1 MHLNSFLPKLETIF
15 FVQNISTS
23 DMENENQHISLLA
36 NFKLQEWYNVTRTH
50 ARTNTHTHVCTY
62 LDDFGSCC
70 LCLKTK
76 LPQKL
81 TVEGRKP
88 FRLLLETHEKLAC
101 KGSKVLKSDCQTK

>member
-36 NFKLQEWYNVTRTH
+36 NFKLQEWYNV
-50 ARTNTHTHVCTY
+50 ACTHTHVCTY

-88 FRLLLETHEKLAC
+88 FRLLLETHEKLVC
-101 KGSKVLKSDCQTK
+101 KGSKVLKSEDCQTK